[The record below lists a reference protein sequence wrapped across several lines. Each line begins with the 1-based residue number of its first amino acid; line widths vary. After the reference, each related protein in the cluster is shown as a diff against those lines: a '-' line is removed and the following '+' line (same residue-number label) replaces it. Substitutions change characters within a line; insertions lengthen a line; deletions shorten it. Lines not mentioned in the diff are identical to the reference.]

1 MKITKLSLIAL
12 AAIALATACSKSD
25 GWSVEGT
32 LSDGAGK
39 KIALQGFN
47 NNNWYTIDSLS
58 VADNGKFS
66 YRSATPAPYPEVLRL
81 SLDGRS
87 IYFPVDSVSAIDIT
101 ASAGDFG
108 RGYKISGTPSA
119 ARFMT
124 VDSLIAATAAA
135 KGESAA
141 QTDSLLKRN
150 LTEIVLADNELITA
164 YYIINK
170 RVAGRPLFDPAV
182 PSDLRVIGAVAQSF
196 ATNRPD
202 DPRTTY
208 LRDLFI
214 RAKAGANPALVNTTT
229 IEVPETGLGP
239 DIKGYD
245 NNGKEHSLHATA
257 AKGDVVLLSFTSYG
271 LESSPAY
278 NVIMAD
284 LYKKY
289 HARGLEIFQVAFDP
303 DETEWRRSA
312 SNMPWITIWNSPT
325 DGSTSMVNY
334 NVSVLPLTYVIDRN
348 GDLRERITDPTKL
361 DATVAKY
368 L

>member
-12 AAIALATACSKSD
+12 ATIALATACSKSD

-58 VADNGKFS
+58 VSDNGKFS

-101 ASAGDFG
+101 ASADDFG
-108 RGYKISGTPSA
+108 RGYKISGTSSA

-135 KGESAA
+135 KGESSA

-182 PSDLRVIGAVAQSF
+182 PADLRVIGAVAQSF

-214 RAKAGANPALVNTTT
+214 RAKAGVLAPVQQ
-229 IEVPETGLGP
+229 LGRRLHSQQRRTCGSDGHIP
-239 DIKGYD
+239 VDLIQKGQCQHRRHICRGIDCVRGGAGHAVLRDRDIQLFLCHIVKERAFSQQRIVGIMRA
-245 NNGKEHSLHATA
+245 NGKEDGA
-257 AKGDVVLLSFTSYG
+257 VVLLG
-271 LESSPAY
+271 
-278 NVIMAD
+278 
-284 LYKKY
+284 
-289 HARGLEIFQVAFDP
+289 
-303 DETEWRRSA
+303 
-312 SNMPWITIWNSPT
+312 
-325 DGSTSMVNY
+325 
-334 NVSVLPLTYVIDRN
+334 
-348 GDLRERITDPTKL
+348 
-361 DATVAKY
+361 
-368 L
+368 

>member
-1 MKITKLSLIAL
+1 MKISKISLAAL
-12 AAIALATACSKSD
+12 AALTILSGCSKSD
-25 GWSVEGT
+25 GWYVEGT
-32 LSDGAGK
+32 ITDGAGK

-81 SLDGRS
+81 SLDGHS
-87 IYFPVDSVSAIDIT
+87 IYFPIDSVSAIEISAT
-101 ASAGDFG
+101 ADGFAG
-108 RGYKISGTPSA
+108 GYKISGTPSA

-135 KGESAA
+135 KGEAA
-141 QTDSLLKRN
+141 ARTDSLLKRN
-150 LTEIVLADNELITA
+150 LTEIILADNELITA

-170 RVAGRPLFDPAV
+170 RVAGHPLFDPAV

-202 DPRTTY
+202 DPRTSY

-214 RAKAGANPALVNTTT
+214 KAKSKTSPSLVNTTT

-257 AKGDVVLLSFTSYG
+257 AKGGVVLLSFTDYG

-289 HARGLEIFQVAFDP
+289 HDSGLEIFQVAFDP